1 MVHYIWGGM
10 ILIGFVVASIN
21 GKIGEMSQAVFE
33 GAKNG
38 VNICFTLIG
47 FLVLWLGLMK
57 IAEHG
62 GLLQLLTKI
71 LRPVVQFLFPEV
83 PKNHPALGYILSN
96 ISANLFGLGN
106 AATPLGLK
114 AMQELQTLNEKKET
128 ATRSMITL
136 LALNTSSF
144 TLIPTTII
152 GYRMATGSKN
162 PAEIVGAVI
171 MAALIS
177 TTVAILLDRFFHR
190 RDRS

>member
-10 ILIGFVVASIN
+10 ILIGFLVAALN
-21 GKIGEMSQAVFE
+21 GKIGEMSEAVFE

-38 VNICFTLIG
+38 VNISFTLIG
-47 FLVLWLGLMK
+47 FLTLWLGLMK

-62 GLLQLLTKI
+62 GLLQFITKI
-71 LRPVVQFLFPEV
+71 LRPIVQFLFPDV
-83 PKNHPALGYILSN
+83 PKHHPALGYILSN

-106 AATPLGLK
+106 AATPMGLK
-114 AMQELQTLNEKKET
+114 AMQELQTLNDKKDT
-128 ATRSMITL
+128 ASRSMITL

-152 GYRMATGSKN
+152 GYRMATGSEN

-171 MAALIS
+171 LSALCS
-177 TTVAILLDRFFHR
+177 TTVAIMLDRIYQK